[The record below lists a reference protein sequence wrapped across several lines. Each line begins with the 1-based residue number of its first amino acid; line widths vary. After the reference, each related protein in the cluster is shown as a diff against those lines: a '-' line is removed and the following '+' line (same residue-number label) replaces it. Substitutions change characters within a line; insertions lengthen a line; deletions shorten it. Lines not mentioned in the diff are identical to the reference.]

1 MELYKLAVVKLKI
14 TYLTLVL
21 FLYGCAN
28 SGQKPAP
35 SQKRAAIQIATDNAI
50 ACSDKSC
57 VGSYVG
63 PEFVDRDDV
72 AHQFS
77 NQMSSAVGDQL
88 KKLYK
93 KGTFSKVDFSAITM
107 NTTGMGT
114 GYVNYT
120 LGIPFVSVSEACDAY
135 TSFDHVGGWNH
146 APALSARKKQ
156 LSKVLLKGESLE
168 ISDLK
173 TTPEGLQEYWIQ
185 WKNKDIQADCEL

>member
-28 SGQKPAP
+28 SGKKPAP
-35 SQKRAAIQIATDNAI
+35 AQEKAAIQIATDNAI

-77 NQMSSAVGDQL
+77 NQMS
-88 KKLYK
+88 
-93 KGTFSKVDFSAITM
+93 
-107 NTTGMGT
+107 
-114 GYVNYT
+114 T
-120 LGIPFVSVSEACDAY
+120 LVIPFISVSEACDAY

-156 LSKVLLKGESLE
+156 LSKVLLKGESLD

-173 TTPEGLQEYWIQ
+173 TTSEGLQEYWIQ
-185 WKNKDIQADCEL
+185 WKNKDVQADCEL